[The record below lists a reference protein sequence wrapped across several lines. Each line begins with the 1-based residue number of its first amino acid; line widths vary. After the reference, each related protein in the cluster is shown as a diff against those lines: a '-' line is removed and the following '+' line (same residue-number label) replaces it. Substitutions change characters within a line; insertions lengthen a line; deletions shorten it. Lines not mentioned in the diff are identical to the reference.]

1 MPEPVANRV
10 TDGVAVITI
19 DNPPVNALSAPVRAG
34 LAAALSEAETSA
46 SVRVIVLAARGR
58 SWPVGADIHEFD
70 KPPVGPPLSEI
81 CTAIALCPKPVL
93 AALHGTALGGGL
105 ELALV
110 ADYRL
115 AAAGTRLGFPE
126 VSLGLLPGAGGTQRL
141 PRLIGPKAALGM
153 MLSGLPMLARRG
165 VELGLIDEVV
175 TGDVAVAAE
184 ELAQKVVSG
193 LRRLRPG
200 PRPDR
205 LREDPAQSL
214 AAIADAR
221 KGLLGRRLPAPVRII
236 DCVEAALLLPEE
248 EGAAYEAVAFG
259 DLVESSQSAALR
271 HAFIAERRAGHP
283 PELEGVLPRPVA
295 QVGVIGAG
303 PEGTAATL
311 MLLAAGYSV
320 ILFDRVTGTLAEG
333 LERIAT
339 AHEMA
344 VAAGTLS
351 PEQREEAWDR
361 VSGAA
366 SLAGLAACDLVIEA
380 TDLDEPGVARLFA
393 ELERELR
400 PSTVLATTHGGIDID
415 RLAGAGSRADD
426 VIGVYFHD
434 YQANKRLVEIV
445 TGTATA
451 PAVTATILALVRKT
465 GKLAVRA
472 RSGAGMI
479 SQRLMR
485 AYHLMAEALMEAGAS
500 PYDIDRAMVSFGF
513 RHGPCQALDL
523 EGLEGSAGGVPGGSA
538 PPTIRQ
544 RLVAA
549 GRLGRDSGRGFYRY
563 DETGRG
569 AEDPEVLELIES
581 VRRDKGIAARSVS
594 GREIRHRAVAAMANE
609 GARLLGEGVASCPLD
624 IDLVMLAGFG
634 FPRWRGGPMQTADQ
648 AGLLRIRNDLRDYA
662 REDADF
668 WQPADLWDDLIKNGR
683 KFADLN
689 GG

>member
-271 HAFIAERRAGHP
+271 RS
-283 PELEGVLPRPVA
+283 
-295 QVGVIGAG
+295 G
-303 PEGTAATL
+303 P
-311 MLLAAGYSV
+311 
-320 ILFDRVTGTLAEG
+320 
-333 LERIAT
+333 
-339 AHEMA
+339 
-344 VAAGTLS
+344 
-351 PEQREEAWDR
+351 
-361 VSGAA
+361 
-366 SLAGLAACDLVIEA
+366 C
-380 TDLDEPGVARLFA
+380 
-393 ELERELR
+393 LR
-400 PSTVLATTHGGIDID
+400 PSI
-415 RLAGAGSRADD
+415 
-426 VIGVYFHD
+426 
-434 YQANKRLVEIV
+434 
-445 TGTATA
+445 
-451 PAVTATILALVRKT
+451 
-465 GKLAVRA
+465 
-472 RSGAGMI
+472 
-479 SQRLMR
+479 
-485 AYHLMAEALMEAGAS
+485 
-500 PYDIDRAMVSFGF
+500 
-513 RHGPCQALDL
+513 
-523 EGLEGSAGGVPGGSA
+523 SA
-538 PPTIRQ
+538 P
-544 RLVAA
+544 
-549 GRLGRDSGRGFYRY
+549 
-563 DETGRG
+563 
-569 AEDPEVLELIES
+569 
-581 VRRDKGIAARSVS
+581 IA
-594 GREIRHRAVAAMANE
+594 IFRAVPP
-609 GARLLGEGVASCPLD
+609 RYFVWASTTPS
-624 IDLVMLAGFG
+624 IDST
-634 FPRWRGGPMQTADQ
+634 RS
-648 AGLLRIRNDLRDYA
+648 
-662 REDADF
+662 
-668 WQPADLWDDLIKNGR
+668 K
-683 KFADLN
+683 
-689 GG
+689 